1 MLIIRHG
8 NVLGTLFLISTIIIA
23 YRWLL
28 FERMKFSIHQ
38 EHGLGLVLVMMG
50 EGIEALREVEAKD
63 DQSKGANQ
71 MLLEGDLR
79 QLRFLHNTFR

>member
-1 MLIIRHG
+1 MLIIWHG
-8 NVLGTLFLISTIIIA
+8 NVLGTLFLIRTIIA
-23 YRWLL
+23 YRGLL
-28 FERMKFSIHQ
+28 LERMKFSIHQ

-71 MLLEGDLR
+71 MLLEWDLR

>member
-1 MLIIRHG
+1 MLIIWHG
-8 NVLGTLFLISTIIIA
+8 NVLGTLFLIRTIIA
-23 YRWLL
+23 YRGLL
-28 FERMKFSIHQ
+28 LERMKFSIHQ

-63 DQSKGANQ
+63 DQGKGANQ
-71 MLLEGDLR
+71 MLLERDLR

>member
-1 MLIIRHG
+1 MLIIWHG
-8 NVLGTLFLISTIIIA
+8 NVLGTLFLIRTIIA
-23 YRWLL
+23 YRGLL
-28 FERMKFSIHQ
+28 LERMKFSIHQ

-71 MLLEGDLR
+71 MLLEWDLR
-79 QLRFLHNTFR
+79 QLGFLHNTFR

>member
-1 MLIIRHG
+1 MLIIWHG
-8 NVLGTLFLISTIIIA
+8 NILGTLFLIRTIIA
-23 YRWLL
+23 YRGLL
-28 FERMKFSIHQ
+28 LERMKFSIHQ

>member
-1 MLIIRHG
+1 M
-8 NVLGTLFLISTIIIA
+8 IA
-23 YRWLL
+23 YRRLL
-28 FERMKFSIHQ
+28 LERMKFSIHQ

-50 EGIEALREVEAKD
+50 EGIEALSEVEAKD
-63 DQSKGANQ
+63 DQGKGAYQ

>member
-1 MLIIRHG
+1 MLIIWHG
-8 NVLGTLFLISTIIIA
+8 NVLGTLFLIRTIIA
-23 YRWLL
+23 YRGLL
-28 FERMKFSIHQ
+28 LERMKFSIHQ

>member
-8 NVLGTLFLISTIIIA
+8 NVLGTLFLISTIIA
-23 YRWLL
+23 YRGLL

-50 EGIEALREVEAKD
+50 EGIESLSEVEAKD
-63 DQSKGANQ
+63 DQGKGADQ
-71 MLLEGDLR
+71 MLLEGDLG

>member
-8 NVLGTLFLISTIIIA
+8 NVLGTLFLISTIIA
-23 YRWLL
+23 YRGLL
-28 FERMKFSIHQ
+28 FEWMKFSIHQ
-38 EHGLGLVLVMMG
+38 EHGLGLVLVMVG
-50 EGIEALREVEAKD
+50 EGIEALRKVEAKD
-63 DQSKGANQ
+63 DQGKGADQ

>member
-1 MLIIRHG
+1 MLIIWHG
-8 NVLGTLFLISTIIIA
+8 NVLGTLFLIRTIIA
-23 YRWLL
+23 YRGLL
-28 FERMKFSIHQ
+28 LERMKFSIHQ

-71 MLLEGDLR
+71 MLLEWDLR
-79 QLRFLHNTFR
+79 KLRFLHNTFR

>member
-1 MLIIRHG
+1 MLIIWHG
-8 NVLGTLFLISTIIIA
+8 NVLGTLFLIRTIIA
-23 YRWLL
+23 YRGLL
-28 FERMKFSIHQ
+28 LERMKFSIHQ

-71 MLLEGDLR
+71 MLLEGDLG